1 MVRSVTDDILLA
13 PSAAAW
19 WSLRG
24 MLTVRGTVR
33 GNVGTAA
40 ADAGPPPDWYASAP
54 ALPPHATG
62 RFLPARRYASAGT
75 RYGPVSVCLS
85 VTSRCSIKRTHTHIH
100 TRLTALCPGLHG

>member
-54 ALPPHATG
+54 ALPPHATL
-62 RFLPARRYASAGT
+62 RLLPARRYASAGT

-85 VTSRCSIKRTHTHIH
+85 VCHKSVFYQKDTHTY
-100 TRLTALCPGLHG
+100 TPV